1 MRLLLPLLFAPLSVA
16 AQNSIPTEFP
26 VDAIALAPASLTER
40 ISGKVFQVKPANGP
54 TWRLEYKASGY
65 AFLNT
70 SSGFSDSGKWR
81 VEGTQLCADW
91 QRTQSSCSEVRL
103 KDETVYVKRSS
114 NGEVVALVSP

>member
-1 MRLLLPLLFAPLSVA
+1 MRLLLSLLVAPLSVA

-26 VDAIALAPASLTER
+26 VDAVALAPASLTER
-40 ISGKVFQVKPANGP
+40 ISGKVFKVKPANGQ

-81 VEGTQLCADW
+81 VEGSQVCADW
-91 QRTQSSCSEVRL
+91 QRSPSSCSEVRL
-103 KDETVYVKRSS
+103 KDDTVYVKRVS
-114 NGEVVALVSP
+114 NGEVIALVLQ